1 MFEEFERRM
10 RLWPSSL
17 IADSTYIHLNSPEG
31 HIWLI
36 YYAARWHW
44 HSSAA
49 SRKLIS
55 LKNAQH
61 VHHL

>member
-1 MFEEFERRM
+1 MFEDFESRM

-17 IADSTYIHLNSPEG
+17 IADSTYIYLNSPEG
-31 HIWLI
+31 HIWLSH
-36 YYAARWHW
+36 YAARWHW
-44 HSSAA
+44 HSSFA